1 VDRTCKP
8 NSPGSLDPL
17 VPCKL
22 DSLPGRILATS
33 TLVRSPSRLESA
45 LLQALRKV
53 NAYTQAAPA
62 APGRRRGNW
71 SPAVLWQWAP
81 LWICGRLA
89 TAIVLKQVFG
99 GRSRWITARASGL
112 IPRSSPPL
120 EGYMQRSLAAYQ
132 PDLSRGGLPFG
143 KLSGGNWIGR
153 MSPCSPRQFGA
164 IDLGGESSNPGHIMV
179 TLKPGSPFGAAVPA
193 LARGSG

>member
-1 VDRTCKP
+1 MLGLIFAKSKKSKSALRASQVVWPCVHLIDFTYKKTVGENFSAQLTARRRKRAACCSQYTQRGENWKRPSAFSVSLYFQPYARLGGAPYFVDRTCKP

-62 APGRRRGNW
+62 APGRRRGN
-71 SPAVLWQWAP
+71 
-81 LWICGRLA
+81 
-89 TAIVLKQVFG
+89 
-99 GRSRWITARASGL
+99 
-112 IPRSSPPL
+112 
-120 EGYMQRSLAAYQ
+120 
-132 PDLSRGGLPFG
+132 
-143 KLSGGNWIGR
+143 
-153 MSPCSPRQFGA
+153 
-164 IDLGGESSNPGHIMV
+164 
-179 TLKPGSPFGAAVPA
+179 
-193 LARGSG
+193 